1 MKVRLTPSRW
11 HLSIALLVLVA
22 FAGCSATRPAGYRTF
37 FLPPAAQVVESADL
51 DPAPV
56 RMEATY
62 YAHEMPA
69 VLDDPARRLAPP
81 STTDPLSRR
90 AEARFQEGRR
100 LFRAGLMEQARR
112 EFDRA
117 IDILLSGPEPGPG
130 RHGLERKLSELA
142 EAIHQY
148 DISGL
153 GANEPGA
160 EPAFD
165 QSPLEEIPELTFPI
179 DPKLRDQVSE
189 QLKATVSQLPLV
201 VNDDVLRYINYFS
214 SGRGRKT
221 LLNGLKRAGRFRT
234 MIRRIFDEEGV
245 PQELIHLAQAESGFS
260 PRAVSRKRATGM
272 WQFMLWRGQ
281 EYGLMRTK
289 AADDRL
295 DPEKATRA
303 AARHLRDL
311 YHEFGDWYL
320 AMAAYNCGP
329 LCVERAVERT
339 GYADV
344 WELRRRSVLPK
355 ETSNYVPIILAMA
368 IIVKSPAQWGI
379 EAVEVEAPLEYS
391 TVELD
396 APTHLALIADI
407 ADRSPAEIRE
417 LNPALL
423 TNVAPA
429 RFAVHVPAGSGPA
442 VLSALELIPAARRTS
457 WRLYRVTEG
466 DTLTSIARLHKT
478 TSKQVA
484 AANASAGEVPEA
496 GSLLIVPAPEQRRQ
510 TASAASKP
518 PGTAK
523 APAKKRTIAKA
534 PAKKQTVAKAPAKK
548 RTIAKA
554 PAKKQI
560 IAKAPAKKQTVA
572 KAPAKKPAVAKT
584 VTAPIGTALAATRPS
599 AKQSSGVAR

>member
-1 MKVRLTPSRW
+1 MNFRRTPSRW
-11 HLSIALLVLVA
+11 HSSIALLVLVT
-22 FAGCSATRPAGYRTF
+22 FAGCTPTRPAGYRTF
-37 FLPPAAQVVESADL
+37 FLPPAAPLAESADL
-51 DPAPV
+51 DPAPL
-56 RMEATY
+56 RMEASY
-62 YAHEMPA
+62 YAHEVPA
-69 VLDDPARRLAPP
+69 VLDDPARRLPPP
-81 STTDPLSRR
+81 SAADPVIRR
-90 AEARFQEGRR
+90 AEAGFQEGRR
-100 LFRAGLMEQARR
+100 LFRAGLMEPARR

-117 IDILLSGPEPGPG
+117 IDILLSGAEPGPG
-130 RHGLERKLSELA
+130 RHDLERKLSELA

-153 GANEPGA
+153 GANEAGA
-160 EPAFD
+160 EPAFE

-214 SGRGRKT
+214 TGRGRKT
-221 LLNGLKRAGRFRT
+221 LLNGVKRAGRFRT

-260 PRAVSRKRATGM
+260 PRAVSRKRASGM
-272 WQFMLWRGQ
+272 WQFMLSRGQ
-281 EYGLMRTK
+281 QYGLQRTK

-344 WELRRRSVLPK
+344 WELRRRSALPK

-368 IIVKSPAQWGI
+368 IIVKSPAQYGI
-379 EAVEVEAPLEYS
+379 EAVEVEPPVEYS

-396 APTHLALIADI
+396 APTHMALIADI
-407 ADRSPAEIRE
+407 TDRSPAEIRE

-423 TNVAPA
+423 TSVAPEGYP
-429 RFAVHVPAGSGPA
+429 VHVPAGSAPA
-442 VLSALELIPAARRTS
+442 VLSALDLIPAARRTA

-466 DTLTSIARLHKT
+466 DTLTGIARIHKT
-478 TSKQVA
+478 TSKQIA
-484 AANASAGEVPEA
+484 EANASASEVPEA
-496 GSLLIVPAPEQRRQ
+496 GSLLIVPAPALRQQ

-518 PGTAK
+518 PATAK
-523 APAKKRTIAKA
+523 ARAKKKTIARA
-534 PAKKQTVAKAPAKK
+534 PAKKQTVAKARAKK
-548 RTIAKA
+548 R
-554 PAKKQI
+554 
-560 IAKAPAKKQTVA
+560 TVA
-572 KAPAKKPAVAKT
+572 KAPAKRQPVAKT

-599 AKQSSGVAR
+599 GNRPSSVAR